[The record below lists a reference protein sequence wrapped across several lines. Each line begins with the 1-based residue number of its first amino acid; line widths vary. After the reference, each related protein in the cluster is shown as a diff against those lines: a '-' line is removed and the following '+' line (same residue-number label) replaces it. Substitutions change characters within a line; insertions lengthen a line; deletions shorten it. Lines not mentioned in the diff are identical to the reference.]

1 MAALL
6 DLRFERRA
14 PPILVRWVYLAALV
28 VVGFGVLFGL
38 LWVWSFASWMGAAI
52 WLAAPIV
59 IGLGLVV
66 LLVVRIACERVLA
79 SFRVRVLPPAPVP
92 QRSMLRLL
100 RLVVNPRSRRWR
112 RPAAGPTRA
121 VSSAGT
127 TPTARQG
134 PVAR

>member
-1 MAALL
+1 MLPPDQHNRSREGSSLVAALL
-6 DLRFERRA
+6 DVKFERQVT
-14 PPILVRWVYLAALV
+14 PILVRWVYLAALV

-79 SFRVRVLPPAPVP
+79 SFRVRVPPPAPA
-92 QRSMLRLL
+92 
-100 RLVVNPRSRRWR
+100 
-112 RPAAGPTRA
+112 PAPGP
-121 VSSAGT
+121 
-127 TPTARQG
+127 
-134 PVAR
+134 PVQYAPPPPPGR